1 MNLRVP
7 FFALLGLV
15 SCTYAL
21 QAVPVPVPGSDSRTL
36 LRVHSTLRE
45 QVRPDTVLQND
56 IDRLITRGG
65 GLIAIASSGL
75 DEFRPEVDAYNGR
88 GTQADLAAL
97 GAALTAASVGTASD
111 CSFNGFGR
119 TGPIEITW
127 YGRMGRRNVFT
138 ILFVQG
144 EPPESERCSAAT
156 RAVFDAIEIFE
167 EQTFRNP

>member
-1 MNLRVP
+1 MNFRVQSC
-7 FFALLGLV
+7 ALLGLV
-15 SCTYAL
+15 FCTAAL
-21 QAVPVPVPGSDSRTL
+21 QAIPVPVPGNDSRTL

-45 QVRPDTVLQND
+45 QVRPDTHLRND

-65 GLIAIASSGL
+65 GLITIVSSGL
-75 DEFRPEVDAYNGR
+75 NDQMPDVNAFNGR
-88 GTQADLAAL
+88 GTASDRAAL
-97 GAALTAASVGTASD
+97 GEALTAASAGTASD

-127 YGRMGRRNVFT
+127 YGRTGRRNVFT
-138 ILFVQG
+138 ILFVHG
-144 EPPESERCSAAT
+144 EPPESERCPAAT